1 MTYQPTI
8 LNMKR
13 IFKHCLFFV
22 LSIFFYSACSE
33 DPVPMLK
40 APTIE
45 NIELGSGDN
54 GIAIIGQDFHFNADV
69 EAGDKIETVDI
80 TIRQKSGET
89 YPADWSMSIIW
100 DQYKGLKN
108 TNVHQHF
115 DIPEDAVEG
124 IYEVVI
130 LVKDQNGETTEVT
143 RDLTIY
149 NEASFPN

>member
-1 MTYQPTI
+1 
-8 LNMKR
+8 MKS

-22 LSIFFYSACSE
+22 LFIFFYSACSE
-33 DPVPMLK
+33 DPVPMLQ
-40 APTIE
+40 APSVE

-54 GIAIIGQDFHFNADV
+54 GIAVIGQDFHFNADV
-69 EAGDKIETVDI
+69 VAGDKIETVEI
-80 TIRQKSGET
+80 TIRQKGSET
-89 YPADWSMSIIW
+89 YSADWSMSIIW
-100 DQYKGLKN
+100 DQYKGVKN
-108 TNVHQHF
+108 NSIHKHF

>member
-8 LNMKR
+8 LNMKS
-13 IFKHCLFFV
+13 ILKHCLFIV
-22 LSIFFYSACSE
+22 LSIFFNSACSE
-33 DPVPMLK
+33 DPVPMLQ
-40 APTIE
+40 APIIE
-45 NIELGSGDN
+45 NVELGSGDN

-69 EAGDKIETVDI
+69 VAGDKIETVEI
-80 TIRQKSGET
+80 TIRQKGGET

-108 TNVHQHF
+108 TNVHKHY

-130 LVKDQNGETTEVT
+130 LVKDQNGETTEVI
-143 RDLTIY
+143 RNLTIY
-149 NEASFPN
+149 NEVSFLN

>member
-1 MTYQPTI
+1 
-8 LNMKR
+8 MKR

-40 APTIE
+40 SPTIE
-45 NIELGSGDN
+45 NIELGLGDN
-54 GIAIIGQDFHFNADV
+54 AIAVIGQDFHFNADV
-69 EAGDKIETVDI
+69 VAGDKIETVEI
-80 TIRQKSGET
+80 TIRQKQSEA
-89 YPADWSMSIIW
+89 YPVEWSMSIIW

-108 TNVHQHF
+108 ASIHRHF
-115 DIPEDAVEG
+115 DIPVDAVEG

-130 LVKDQNGETTEVT
+130 LVKDQNGETTEVI

-149 NEASFPN
+149 NEVPFPN